1 MLKDGQIVERGKHE
15 ELLSLPKGVYAGMW
29 NQQLENDF
37 HGDNEGGGGKGGEE
51 EKGKSEE
58 GGEEEK
64 GKTEEREGGEEE
76 KGKSEEGEGGE
87 EEKGKSKEGGVEEK
101 GKSEEGEGGEE
112 EKGKLGEGEG
122 GGKKKEE
129 KKETIDA
136 EGLVEPSSSSMNVQ
150 LQPLQPSP
158 EPLDEHLPLLQ
169 QSQLLPPQQYQQL
182 HQQPQHTTVEIPELE
197 AETDT
202 APAVKCK
209 KACKCAKSIA

>member
-1 MLKDGQIVERGKHE
+1 MVNADLILVLKDGQIVERGKHE

-58 GGEEEK
+58 GGE
-64 GKTEEREGGEEE
+64 
-76 KGKSEEGEGGE
+76 
-87 EEKGKSKEGGVEEK
+87 EEK

-202 APAVKCK
+202 AQSINQTVYFLL
-209 KACKCAKSIA
+209 KSQRQSYWSMSQ

>member
-58 GGEEEK
+58 GGE
-64 GKTEEREGGEEE
+64 
-76 KGKSEEGEGGE
+76 
-87 EEKGKSKEGGVEEK
+87 EEK